1 MIQLNYRDARPIY
14 LQVKDGLRHLVVTGA
29 IQQGDQFPSVRAL
42 AASLAIN
49 PNTIQRA
56 YEALEK
62 EGYLRAEAGRGVFA
76 AKGMGGTGER
86 RETLLKQ
93 LDETVN
99 ELLFLGMTPQEL
111 AARVSA
117 AGTKGEEET

>member
-1 MIQLNYRDARPIY
+1 MIQLNYRDARPVY